1 VLPGPGGYN
10 PDVAQ
15 AGRCGVGKPTPQ
27 PGIGTL
33 VPLGL
38 VLVLAC
44 LASSILAVA
53 YVLLGAG
60 VSQVRISSPLS
71 GHMVAEGEVF
81 VVHAESSGRGLIKS
95 ELLVDGVVADSVS
108 SSRPAGLTDWSV
120 VYSWRAQPVG
130 LHRLRVRIF
139 DVSGGFAES
148 SSVVIGVPP
157 PGRIVFSS
165 NRTDTYDIYTMRTD
179 GHELAAIT
187 GGPGQ
192 RREPSCGSE
201 RRLLFSRTEDGGGSD
216 VWLLQLETGRESNL
230 TASLGG
236 DRWPRWAPDGGS
248 IAFVSDRYGP
258 SQLFLMGPDGSGQL
272 QLTREEFLV
281 DQPSWAPDGSRLLFA
296 ANSGGNWDIFS
307 TSIDGR
313 SLTRLT
319 EDMAQDGQPA
329 WSPGGNEIAFVSN
342 REGNRQIYVM
352 NADGT
357 GQRRITAFP
366 SGAEQPRWSPDGEW
380 IACVAYT
387 GQGEGL
393 DAREIYVMRRDGS
406 DQMRLTDNLFD
417 DTEPDWCE

>member
-1 VLPGPGGYN
+1 
-10 PDVAQ
+10 
-15 AGRCGVGKPTPQ
+15 VGKPTPQ

-38 VLVLAC
+38 VLVAC
-44 LASSILAVA
+44 LASSFLVLT

-60 VSQVRISSPLS
+60 VSQVLISSPPT
-71 GHMVAEGEVF
+71 GYVVAEGEVLI
-81 VVHAESSGRGLIKS
+81 VHAESSGRGLIKS

-120 VYSWRAQPVG
+120 AYAWRAQPVG
-130 LHRLRVRIF
+130 LHRVRVRVF
-139 DVSGGFAES
+139 DISGGVAES

-157 PGRIVFSS
+157 PGGIVFSS
-165 NRTDTYDIYTMRTD
+165 NRTGTYEIFAMQSD
-179 GHELAAIT
+179 GRELAPVAT
-187 GGPGQ
+187 GTGQ
-192 RREPSCGSE
+192 RREPACGSE
-201 RRLLFSRTEDGGGSD
+201 QRLLFSRTGDGGGSD
-216 VWLLQLETGRESNL
+216 VWLSQLDAGRESNL

-248 IAFVSDRYGP
+248 IAFVSDRYGS

-272 QLTREEFLV
+272 QLTQEDFAVE
-281 DQPSWAPDGSRLLFA
+281 QPSWAPDGSRLLVA

-307 TSIDGR
+307 TSLGGP

-319 EDMAQDGQPA
+319 EDPARDEQPA
-329 WSPGGNEIAFVSN
+329 WSPRGGEIAFVSN
-342 REGNRQIYVM
+342 REGNQQIYVM

-366 SGAEQPRWSPDGEW
+366 SGAEQPHWSPDGDW
-380 IACVAYT
+380 IVCVAYT
-387 GQGEGL
+387 GQGNGL

-417 DTEPDWCE
+417 DTEPDWCEHYERL